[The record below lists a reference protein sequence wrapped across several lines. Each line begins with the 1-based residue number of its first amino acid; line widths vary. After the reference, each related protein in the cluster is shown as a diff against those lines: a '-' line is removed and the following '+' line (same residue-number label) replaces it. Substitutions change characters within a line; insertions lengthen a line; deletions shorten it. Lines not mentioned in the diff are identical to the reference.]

1 MNRMELIEQIRVKTG
16 KKKKDIEEILTA
28 FTETV
33 SEELDKGEKVRLAG
47 FGTFEV
53 FHRTARS
60 GRNPKTG
67 EQIMISDGKIPKFRA
82 GKRLRKH
89 LNQ

>member
-16 KKKKDIEEILTA
+16 KKKKNIEEILTA

-53 FHRTARS
+53 FYRTARS